1 MMKINGNLS
10 ILVSKEC
17 TRIEIKDSDA
27 GTRFLSIKLD
37 PETFCALLGRLADV
51 SVELEVRGLEKVGKK
66 MEIDK
71 LEFEIPP
78 HDYASK
84 DHLAIEEA
92 KRVSPAGWIPDGY
105 FNSQDSYFSIDG
117 KDMARCTIRR
127 WV

>member
-1 MMKINGNLS
+1 MKINGNLS

-37 PETFCALLGRLADV
+37 PETFCALLGRLAEV
-51 SVELEVRGLEKVGKK
+51 PVELNIKELNKVGKK
-66 MEIDK
+66 MEIDR
-71 LEFEIPP
+71 LEFYMPP
-78 HDYASK
+78 HNYENRNDVAVM
-84 DHLAIEEA
+84 EA
-92 KRVSPAGWIPDGY
+92 KKACHDGWVADEY
-105 FNSQDSYFSIDG
+105 FNSRDSFFNKDG